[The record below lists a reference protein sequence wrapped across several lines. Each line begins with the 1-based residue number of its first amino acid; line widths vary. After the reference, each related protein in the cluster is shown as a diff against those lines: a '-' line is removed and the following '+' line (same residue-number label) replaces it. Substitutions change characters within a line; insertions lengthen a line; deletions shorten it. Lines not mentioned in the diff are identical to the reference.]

1 MNRKEAKADLR
12 YALDAAYRYL
22 SHRAR
27 SIHEVRE
34 HLSKKGYCDAVVE
47 EALDRLVQ
55 YGYLD
60 DLEFARQ
67 FVRSKDEWGS
77 KRLRYELTR
86 KRVDESIIAQT
97 IPSSDD
103 ETFRCRRVAAAYLK
117 RRGPL
122 LDQTLK
128 RKLWAF
134 LMRRGFAGDSVESAI
149 RWLGEVSP
157 DD

>member
-1 MNRKEAKADLR
+1 MDDLER
-12 YALDAAYRYL
+12 ALDSAYKYL
-22 SHRAR
+22 SYRAR

-34 HLSKKGYCDAVVE
+34 HLSKKGYSDEVIE
-47 EALDRLVQ
+47 EALDRLMQ

-67 FVRSKDEWGS
+67 FVRSKSDWGS
-77 KRLRYELTR
+77 RRLKYELAR
-86 KRVDESIIAQT
+86 KRVHESIIAQT
-97 IPSSDD
+97 VPSSDD
-103 ETFRCRRVAAAYLK
+103 EISRCRRLAQAYIR

-134 LMRRGFAGDSVESAI
+134 LMRRGFASDIVESAVK
-149 RWLGEVSP
+149 WLGQDAP